1 MKCALQ
7 FVYVI
12 GLHAFQFGNNWMRKI
27 VRTAKIGR
35 ARRPNPIWQSEK
47 FFESNYFQIGQACSP
62 VTYFNYIASKNRRT
76 WQIYDSLKY
85 RKFSKYADE
94 FGHYQHKTK
103 PCCNLIGRYLVH
115 FMLTFDWFM
124 ESIQIFLIFNGL
136 FKAKGNVPGKTT
148 YPLYFKFGQ
157 LAKINKK

>member
-1 MKCALQ
+1 MLSNLEI
-7 FVYVI
+7 I
-12 GLHAFQFGNNWMRKI
+12 GWEKLWGQPKLDEPVGRIQFGSLRNFL
-27 VRTAKIGR
+27 
-35 ARRPNPIWQSEK
+35 NPIISK
-47 FFESNYFQIGQACSP
+47 LDKHVVLLPILI
-62 VTYFNYIASKNRRT
+62 NYIASKNRWT

-85 RKFSKYADE
+85 RKFSKYAD
-94 FGHYQHKTK
+94 GYYQHKTK

-124 ESIQIFLIFNGL
+124 ESIQIFLIFNVL